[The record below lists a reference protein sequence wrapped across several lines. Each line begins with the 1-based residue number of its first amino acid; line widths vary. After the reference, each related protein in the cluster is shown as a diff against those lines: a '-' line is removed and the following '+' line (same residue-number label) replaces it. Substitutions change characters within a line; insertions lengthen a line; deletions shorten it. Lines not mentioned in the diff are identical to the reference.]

1 MGNRQWLSNWANAV
15 GAVLIDLLI
24 NSSSREKITIR
35 TQFLDRRLSLTLSHS
50 WKLVLPIYYAQ

>member
-1 MGNRQWLSNWANAV
+1 MGNRQWLSNWANVV

-35 TQFLDRRLSLTLSHS
+35 TQLLIEGY
-50 WKLVLPIYYAQ
+50 P